1 MRKHRRKP
9 DWLKV
14 KSDFGESYRKIK
26 STLADLE
33 LHTVCQEAGC
43 PNICECFEQ
52 RTATFL
58 ILGDVCTRGCAFCDV
73 KKKQVSLKS
82 QVSSLKTHLL
92 PPDPSEV
99 KRVAEMVKELN
110 LEYAVITSV
119 TRDDLND
126 GGANHFAKTINEVKK
141 QNSKCKVE
149 VLIPDFGGSCDSLKI
164 VLDAKPDVLN
174 HNLETVK
181 RLYPLVR
188 KGADYE
194 RSSKLLLNA
203 KRIDM
208 RVITKSGLIIGL
220 GEKWEE
226 ILETMRNL
234 REIDCDLLTIGQ
246 YLRPASS
253 SYEVKQYYHPD
264 EFLDLKYFGMKLGF
278 SNVESGPLVRSSYK
292 AKFQMQK

>member
-1 MRKHRRKP
+1 MRKQRRKP

-14 KSDFGESYRKIK
+14 KSDFGENYRKIK
-26 STLADLE
+26 STLADLK

-82 QVSSLKTHLL
+82 RVSSLKTHLL
-92 PPDPSEV
+92 PPDPSEA

-126 GGANHFAKTINEVKK
+126 GGANHFARTINEVKK

-164 VLDAKPDVLN
+164 VLDTKPDVLN

-203 KRIDM
+203 KRMDK

-246 YLRPASS
+246 YLRPTSS
-253 SYEVKQYYHPD
+253 SYEVRKYYHPD
-264 EFLDLKYFGMKLGF
+264 EFSELKYFGMKLGF
-278 SNVESGPLVRSSYK
+278 ANVESGPLVRSSYK